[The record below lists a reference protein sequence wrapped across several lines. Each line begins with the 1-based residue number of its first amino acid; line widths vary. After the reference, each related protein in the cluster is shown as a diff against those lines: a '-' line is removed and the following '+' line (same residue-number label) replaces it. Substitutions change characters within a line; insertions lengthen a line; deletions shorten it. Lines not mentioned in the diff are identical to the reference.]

1 MIRLMYDSAG
11 GRAIGSAIDIPANA
25 GEAYKVGE
33 ALVISGGKATKC
45 GAAVKPTHICSQ
57 NLKAD
62 ESDHVIAYPISGT
75 MVFETVL
82 TAAPAS
88 LATGSKVTLAA
99 DGLGVT
105 ATTSNGVAEIVDL
118 RGATKVGDLITIKF

>member
-11 GRAIGSAIDIPANA
+11 GRAIGSAIDLPATA

-33 ALVISGGKATKC
+33 ALVITAGKATKC

-62 ESDHVIAYPISGT
+62 ESDHVVAYPISGT

-82 TAAPAS
+82 TAAPTS

-118 RGATKVGDLITIKF
+118 RGASKAGELITIKF